1 MSKLESV
8 ERAEISAPYLEGSS
22 KVLTPEALEI
32 VATLDRQFSSH
43 VSELMKE
50 RAERQKLIDSGVLPD
65 FPEDNWV
72 RTSEWS
78 VSKIPKDLLDRRVEI
93 TGPAGDRK
101 MVINALNSGASTYM
115 ADFEDS
121 LSPTWEQII
130 LGQLNLMDV
139 VDKTIRLVTPEGK
152 VYALGEETATLIV
165 RPRGLHLLEKHF
177 LVQGKP
183 VTAPLFDFGVFLHHN
198 AGKLRKQGSGP
209 YFYLPKLEGAKEAR
223 LWEHVLSSAEDYLG
237 LSRGTIKVTVLI
249 ETLPAAFEMDEILYE
264 LRRHIV
270 GLNCGRW
277 DYMFSFIKKLKNHP
291 HFVLPERSQLTMDKG
306 FLAPYVDLLIKT
318 CHRRGA
324 YAIGGMSAY
333 IPVKDN
339 QAANNAALAKVSA
352 DKKREFALGHD
363 GTWVAH
369 PGLVGIAMD
378 AFSRMDGPN
387 QLRVRRFEVTVTRDD
402 LLLVPRGTITM
413 EGVVLNVN
421 VGLRYLESWLS
432 GRGSVPINNLMED
445 AATTEICR
453 AQLWQWVRN
462 RVTLADGRTVT
473 AKMVRDLITD
483 QVALM
488 SNARGQAEA
497 EKVQLA
503 GKLFAQMATAEE
515 FPEFITIP
523 AYDELLAIEGRR
535 P

>member
-1 MSKLESV
+1 MSTVESV
-8 ERAEISAPYLEGSS
+8 ERIEIVAPHLEGSS
-22 KVLTPEALEI
+22 KVLAPEAMEL
-32 VATLDRQFSSH
+32 VAALSRRFSPL
-43 VSELMKE
+43 VSELLRE

-65 FPEDNWV
+65 FPEDNGI

-78 VSKIPKDLLDRRVEI
+78 VCEIPTDLLDRRVEI

-115 ADFEDS
+115 SDFEDS
-121 LSPTWEQII
+121 LSPTWEQIVR
-130 LGQLNLMDV
+130 GQVNLMEV
-139 VDKTIRLVTPEGK
+139 VDRTIRLVIPEGR

-165 RPRGLHLLEKHF
+165 RPRGLHLLEKHV
-177 LVQGKP
+177 LVEGRP
-183 VTAPLFDFGVFLHHN
+183 VTASFFDFGIFLHHN
-198 AGKLRKQGSGP
+198 ARKLQKQGSGP
-209 YFYLPKLEGAKEAR
+209 YFYLPKLECAKEAR
-223 LWEHVLSSAEDYLG
+223 LWEQVLSVAEDYLG

-249 ETLPAAFEMDEILYE
+249 ETLSAAFEMDEILYE
-264 LRRHIV
+264 LRKHIV

-277 DYMFSFIKKLKNHP
+277 DYIFSFIKKLKNHSQ
-291 HFVLPERSQLTMDKG
+291 FVLPDRSQLTMDQG

-318 CHRRGA
+318 CHRRSA

-333 IPVKDN
+333 IPVKNDE
-339 QAANNAALAKVSA
+339 AANYAALAKVRA
-352 DKKREFALGHD
+352 DKEREFALGHD

-378 AFSRMDGPN
+378 AFSQMVGPN
-387 QLRVRRFEVTVTRDD
+387 QLRVKRDDVGVTRDD
-402 LLLVPRGTITM
+402 LLRVPKGTITI
-413 EGVVLNVN
+413 EGVASNVD

-432 GRGSVPINNLMED
+432 GKGSVPINNLMED

-462 RVTLADGRTVT
+462 RATLADGRMVT
-473 AKMVRDLITD
+473 AKMVHDLISD
-483 QVALM
+483 QVAAL
-488 SNARGQAEA
+488 SNTRRQTDVG
-497 EKVQLA
+497 KVHLA

-523 AYDELLAIEGRR
+523 AYEELLAMEGG
-535 P
+535 PT